1 MDDDLPK
8 IKYSRKQLIA
18 ALAAEYEHFSNQE
31 VLEDYPPVPEYIE
44 QLNGLSDEQLVIA
57 TETDDTELTLDEL
70 MSHYL

>member
-1 MDDDLPK
+1 MQDGRCNP
-8 IKYSRKQLIA
+8 LIA

>member
-1 MDDDLPK
+1 MQDGRCNP
-8 IKYSRKQLIA
+8 LIA

-31 VLEDYPPVPEYIE
+31 VLEDYPPVSEYTE

-57 TETDDTELTLDEL
+57 TETDDNEYTLDEF